1 MLDMKKENADL
12 QYLLQFFLTLGVYSF
27 MYMASVKIFYIND
40 QTHFYVVLH
49 SGQAAVIT
57 PRRVTSGLG
66 SRRVKTIA
74 AAKHHTVLATE
85 GGEVFTWG
93 SNRGKIYY
101 DNIILNDMKFSSAL

>member
-1 MLDMKKENADL
+1 MIL
-12 QYLLQFFLTLGVYSF
+12 
-27 MYMASVKIFYIND
+27 VKIFESTIRC
-40 QTHFYVVLH
+40 TSFILF

-57 PRRVTSGLG
+57 PRQVTSGLG

-93 SNRGKIYY
+93 SNRGKLYFMYRLYMTINFFL
-101 DNIILNDMKFSSAL
+101 DNICDCLKFG

>member
-1 MLDMKKENADL
+1 MCF
-12 QYLLQFFLTLGVYSF
+12 YLILF
-27 MYMASVKIFYIND
+27 
-40 QTHFYVVLH
+40 

-57 PRRVTSGLG
+57 PRQVTSGLG

-93 SNRGKIYY
+93 SNRGKT
-101 DNIILNDMKFSSAL
+101 DWVFCNMNAEFSNQII